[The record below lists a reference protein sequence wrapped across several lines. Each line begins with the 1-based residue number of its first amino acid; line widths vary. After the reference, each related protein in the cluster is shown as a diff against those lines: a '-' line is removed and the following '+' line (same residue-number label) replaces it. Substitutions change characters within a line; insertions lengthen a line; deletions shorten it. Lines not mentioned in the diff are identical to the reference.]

1 MARDEQVVADLRVV
15 QARASAMDRLLGLSL
30 PALDQRMDAR
40 GGRVVLPAVLAEAID
55 TIGDTTMRAAAR
67 HLFPFPYGPTPWETG
82 KARGTRAAGEFG
94 VSYDAFRK
102 RGEGR
107 PVSRLELVID
117 AVATAFETLTEPVAP
132 AAPDRPPQRRLTALL
147 GVGVIV
153 ALLATVGILLLNRDP
168 SAKPGTTAEGATP
181 AKTHCDRRIG
191 DLDSGVAREPDAKS
205 WTRQLAVTFR
215 AEGGVRLGCA
225 AGPAYRWK
233 SLVVQDLVHGHTPN
247 GSLVISPNGVY
258 LWMNQSQFTSY
269 HQIGGRSGDAAQTV
283 GGLPERIVAATN
295 GHVEIEL
302 TEGTVLLAERRD
314 APYFWIPGAYVG
326 WWRNHPELG
335 IPVQNPLPSLRQ
347 DFQHGYAQIR
357 PGLTDPEFHPLSDA
371 AALLPLRSADH
382 ILRQPDGT
390 AWFVEKRRGALVRK
404 WIPDGETWNCLGGDG
419 VAVHPDTD
427 GDVVSVLPYAGHA
440 HCPGPSREND

>member
-1 MARDEQVVADLRVV
+1 MSRDEQVVADLRVV

-40 GGRVVLPAVLAEAID
+40 GGRSALPAMLAEAIN
-55 TIGDTTMRAAAR
+55 TIGDSTMRSAAR
-67 HLFPFPYGPTPWETG
+67 HLFAFPYGPTPWETG

-117 AVATAFETLTEPVAP
+117 AVATAFEALTESDAP
-132 AAPDRPPQRRLTALL
+132 DAPDRPRGRRLSALL
-147 GVGVIV
+147 VVGMIA

-168 SAKPGTTAEGATP
+168 SAKPGAPAEGATS
-181 AKTHCDRRIG
+181 AKTHCDRRIA
-191 DLDSGVAREPDAKS
+191 DLDSGVASEPDAKS
-205 WTRQLAVTFR
+205 LARRLVVTFR
-215 AEGGVRLGCA
+215 AEGGARLGCA

-233 SLVVQDLVHGHTPN
+233 SLVVQDLVRGHTPN
-247 GSLVISPNGVY
+247 GSLVVSPNAVD

-283 GGLPERIVAATN
+283 GGLPKRIVTAGN

-302 TEGTVLLAERRD
+302 TEGTMLVAERPD
-314 APYFWIPGAYVG
+314 APYFWIPGAFVP
-326 WWRNHPELG
+326 WWRDHPELG

-357 PGLTDPEFHPLSDA
+357 PGLTEPEFHPLADA
-371 AALLPLRSADH
+371 GALLPAHSAGH

-390 AWFVEKRRGALVRK
+390 AWLVVKRRGALVRE
-404 WIPDGETWNCLGGDG
+404 WIPDGETWNCLGGG
-419 VAVHPDTD
+419 AEVVHPDVD

-440 HCPGPSREND
+440 HCPARQ